1 MIVSGPT
8 SCGKTHFLK
17 DMLQQ
22 NEKVCSPAPERI
34 VWLYKRWQP
43 LYGEIQRTVFPRV
56 EFMRG
61 IPIDLESDSFFDPRT
76 RNMIVLDDLMST
88 SAKDPRINDLFTEGS
103 HHRNLSVVV
112 LNQNLY
118 FSRDPTQRRNCHYL
132 VLFNNPV
139 DRQPIM
145 TLGRQMYPSR
155 AGFLLRKF
163 EEATN
168 KPFGYLVVDLKAT
181 TPDSSRLRTDV
192 LQTGRGMDSAA
203 ADEEMD
209 QSEDDFSVTSE
220 DSMDNRKDLVAC
232 PDCGVVFAHVS
243 GLVEH
248 VQRGCGK
255 STSID
260 LPMTGEALQSM
271 MKGIPVTICCADDLP
286 AHVSDRP
293 QTFVVNTDTC
303 DEEGS
308 HWVVFHFPAMGMPEF
323 FDSMGNAPETY
334 QRHFR
339 NVLILNGPQY
349 NMVRS
354 QLQPDD
360 SDTCGLYCVYY
371 VKMRARGFN
380 MADIVKDFS
389 IDNLNGNDSKLV
401 ALFG

>member
-1 MIVSGPT
+1 MSSKHERHVPASPTPPPPQSLMPPPPWPPHLQFPQQYYQQQEEFVFKHPFTMIVSGPT

-34 VWLYKRWQP
+34 AWLYKRWQP

-139 DRQPIM
+139 DRQLIM

-168 KPFGYLVVDLKAT
+168 KPFGYLVVDLKTT

-209 QSEDDFSVTSE
+209 QSEEIFPSH
-220 DSMDNRKDLVAC
+220 RK
-232 PDCGVVFAHVS
+232 
-243 GLVEH
+243 
-248 VQRGCGK
+248 
-255 STSID
+255 
-260 LPMTGEALQSM
+260 
-271 MKGIPVTICCADDLP
+271 IP
-286 AHVSDRP
+286 
-293 QTFVVNTDTC
+293 
-303 DEEGS
+303 
-308 HWVVFHFPAMGMPEF
+308 WM
-323 FDSMGNAPETY
+323 NAK
-334 QRHFR
+334 
-339 NVLILNGPQY
+339 I
-349 NMVRS
+349 S
-354 QLQPDD
+354 
-360 SDTCGLYCVYY
+360 
-371 VKMRARGFN
+371 
-380 MADIVKDFS
+380 
-389 IDNLNGNDSKLV
+389 
-401 ALFG
+401 